1 MRVRLLSENED
12 FFDYDAASSAHVSP
26 HNSPHSSHGDVVPS
40 KARAGRPNIQREPKE
55 QTAPMETLPMATA
68 TRPGPG
74 VLTRQHMLRRQST
87 GLCVNRCR
95 NTAIIIA
102 FAFCASLC
110 RSSCVTHGE
119 IEITSTST
127 QKYAS
132 TRRRQWMT
140 WTNIVRLR
148 RHGTIEN
155 DFHFYIL
162 HLAHASLFQR
172 FLLPPLGGKRF

>member
-12 FFDYDAASSAHVSP
+12 LFDYDAASSAQVSP
-26 HNSPHSSHGDVVPS
+26 HNSPHNSHGDVVPS
-40 KARAGRPNIQREPKE
+40 TARAGGPKIQLEPNAQD
-55 QTAPMETLPMATA
+55 APMETLQMATA

-74 VLTRQHMLRRQST
+74 VLSRQQMLRRQSI

-95 NTAIIIA
+95 NTVIIIA

-127 QKYAS
+127 QNAS
-132 TRRRQWMT
+132 TRRCQ

-148 RHGTIEN
+148 RYKTIEN
-155 DFHFYIL
+155 VFHFYIL

-172 FLLPPLGGKRF
+172 FLLPPPGGKRF